1 MYDLICFG
9 EITRDTIGSAA
20 VAPVGGSASI
30 LDALSTSY
38 GGRAANVATFFALQA
53 CGAALVSAAGEDF
66 VTSGHRDTMDG
77 RSVDCSQVLIETS
90 RPTPQAFMFHTGEAS
105 QTYFFRA
112 DDAAADA
119 AFAEHVRSVAA
130 RSRARCLYC
139 TSGHQELN
147 LHLLTHLAS
156 ELRVYAP
163 GQQVFHYPAEELVP
177 FLAASDA
184 LFLNA
189 AEAEYLYRTMELD
202 PAALNATHGLAF
214 HVVTRGRHG
223 FIVYAGSRRHDLPGC
238 PSARDVDPTGAGDA
252 FAGTFLAEYLRGG
265 DLVAAG
271 ALAAVVASFV
281 VERRGCQEALPTPEA
296 VRRRLEEYTAGT
308 RSGL

>member
-1 MYDLICFG
+1 MHDLICFG

-20 VAPVGGSASI
+20 VAPVAGSASI
-30 LDALSTSY
+30 LDALSASY

-53 CGAALVSAAGEDF
+53 GGAALVSAAGEDF
-66 VTSGHRDTMDG
+66 VRSGHRDVMEG
-77 RSVDCSQVLIETS
+77 RGVDCSQVLIEAS
-90 RPTPQAFMFHTGEAS
+90 RPTPHAFMFHTGEAS

-112 DDAAADA
+112 EDAAADA
-119 AFAEHVRSVAA
+119 AFVEHVRSVAA
-130 RSRARCLYC
+130 RGRARCLYC

-163 GQQVFHYPAEELVP
+163 GQQVFHYPAEELAP
-177 FLAASDA
+177 FLAACDA

-189 AEAEYLYRTMELD
+189 PEAEYLYRTMESA
-202 PAALNATHGLAF
+202 PAALNATHRLAF
-214 HVVTRGRHG
+214 HVVTRGRNG
-223 FIVYAGSRRHDLPGC
+223 CTVYAEGRRHDLPGC
-238 PSARDVDPTGAGDA
+238 PSAREVDPTGAGDA

-281 VERRGCQEALPTPEA
+281 VERRGCQEALPASDA
-296 VRRRLEEYTAGT
+296 VRQRLEEYTAGM
-308 RSGL
+308 RSGS